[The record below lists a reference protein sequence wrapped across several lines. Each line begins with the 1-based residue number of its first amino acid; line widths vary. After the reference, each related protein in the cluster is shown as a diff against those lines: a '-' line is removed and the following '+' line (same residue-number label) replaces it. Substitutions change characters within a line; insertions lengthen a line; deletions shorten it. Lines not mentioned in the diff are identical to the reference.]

1 MIHSW
6 YLLLIMMHHP
16 AFMVRGEV
24 ALAMDEMDHPMR
36 DELLNQLLKDISLYV
51 TNCAYLVLN
60 LNDFN
65 LKTE

>member
-1 MIHSW
+1 
-6 YLLLIMMHHP
+6 
-16 AFMVRGEV
+16 MVRGEV

-36 DELLNQLLKDISLYV
+36 DELLNQLLKDISTYV

-60 LNDFN
+60 LNDVN